1 MTDRRTVRMA
11 IAGVQVG
18 SGLVWVWSWYTM
30 YLEIFRWKH
39 VTASLRFDPGPPI
52 PGTTMRAKP
61 GRPLKALY
69 VVLRRTSGVSD
80 DDFASQRTRPGPS
93 SLGRA
98 RPAERTWSGPDDQK

>member
-30 YLEIFRWKH
+30 YLEVFRWKH
-39 VTASLRFDPGPPI
+39 VTPSLRFNPGPPI
-52 PGTTMRAKP
+52 PGTTIRPRP

-69 VVLRRTSGVSD
+69 VCFFGSPLVFLAMTWARQDPPFARVSCG
-80 DDFASQRTRPGPS
+80 A
-93 SLGRA
+93 
-98 RPAERTWSGPDDQK
+98 